1 MLCYGYLCTY
11 TMISS
16 QQISLHTLT
25 NWVFYWLWLSFLQLH
40 VFKTN
45 TLFRRC
51 TDKPTSTIT
60 FGFLNGF
67 HSLAWGHPV
76 SGVPI
81 YYYSTSISIFITI
94 SPPPLVLNSWFY
106 FKIVEPSFT
115 TSSLLPCW
123 TGIKWHHHKRISHSQ
138 IAFLPFLFRM

>member
-1 MLCYGYLCTY
+1 MLYYGYLCTY

-25 NWVFYWLWLSFLQLH
+25 NWVFYWLWPSFLQLH

-81 YYYSTSISIFITI
+81 YYYSYIHQHIHYYLSTSISLKFLILFQNCGAFLYNI
-94 SPPPLVLNSWFY
+94 
-106 FKIVEPSFT
+106 FT
-115 TSSLLPCW
+115 TALLNRNKMTSP
-123 TGIKWHHHKRISHSQ
+123 
-138 IAFLPFLFRM
+138 

>member
-81 YYYSTSISIFITI
+81 YYYSYIHQHIHYHLSTSISLKFLILFQNCGAFLYNI
-94 SPPPLVLNSWFY
+94 
-106 FKIVEPSFT
+106 FT
-115 TSSLLPCW
+115 TALLNRNKMTSP
-123 TGIKWHHHKRISHSQ
+123 
-138 IAFLPFLFRM
+138 